1 MDTLSESKQSA
12 IRKMRTVRLANE
24 LLKRGYNEEEVDKMN
39 RSMLEEEWANI
50 VAAGKDTPPEANS
63 PEHSSDTL
71 FYSSQ
76 QNVEQERL
84 AFEQRKYEEEKK
96 ERKEREERE
105 ERERM
110 KREEREERERMRRE
124 EKEEKERE
132 REREERRKREEK
144 EEEERK
150 REFQLK
156 TQQLDIEKARLK
168 HMEEPQRVH
177 DEKRATR
184 RSLAS
189 RIKFFNEALK
199 GTIGRM
205 PANNVDLP
213 GYFLTMERLFETV
226 DVDPDVRA
234 SILLS
239 NLNEKARTL
248 VSRLTTHQLGS
259 YTELKQILLR
269 ENKVSPVLLREQFL
283 TARKA
288 GDETYATLAAR
299 LYSTLDYYLQSCN
312 IEKNYENLVHL
323 LCSDMLKEQL
333 PREALHFI
341 LSQEKESWMKP
352 DKIADAVDTFLATR
366 YIGGEPSRG
375 HSSAA
380 PHDHH
385 SQKVVQASGSG
396 QAKKIPSSSFRKTE
410 PQVNKD
416 EAYKKGLCYTCG
428 GQGHRSFE
436 CGKTKRAEADKKEVK
451 IQACAVTSPEVT
463 VAELG
468 EKVNGLS
475 SSRTTEANTPTPKCV
490 IDTDEFHPRTY
501 VNVNIEGL
509 GPQRALL
516 DSGSEVCC
524 VKRALVEHLQ
534 LPIHRQIRV
543 IGMNGQAETAHV
555 VRVHARPVLDGA
567 PGLVNIAP
575 AVRIWMASVE
585 GLSDD
590 VIITPSVM
598 SALQEAATYNVMA
611 TQSVPEVEHPT
622 DAPEDSTAEEAQT
635 NDYNTNTNETRGE
648 ISKES
653 QGGKTL
659 HPTQNPEVDISGPEC
674 VNSNRSEE
682 ELPVFLDSDQLVTSP
697 EARTASTEAMAKE
710 QRNCE
715 QLKPCFEQVKLLNN
729 SKFYLKENVLFRRD
743 QIVGHKIE
751 QLCLPQSRIGVV
763 LESAH
768 SAPFSGHMG
777 VKSTMD
783 RIRLSFWFPRLEERV
798 KEHCSSCHVCQLRAP
813 VKVAQR
819 VPIQAIPRNDELPF
833 TAISADCIGPLV
845 PDSDPTLP
853 KPEYNYAI
861 VMVDRFSRWPMAY
874 PLRTLRAEA
883 VCG

>member
-132 REREERRKREEK
+132 REREERKKREEK

-156 TQQLDIEKARLK
+156 NQQLDIEKARLK
-168 HMEEPQRVH
+168 QMEESQRVH
-177 DEKRATR
+177 DEERATR

-299 LYSTLDYYLQSCN
+299 LYSTLDYYLQSRN

-323 LCSDMLKEQL
+323 LCSDKLKEQL

-380 PHDHH
+380 PHAH
-385 SQKVVQASGSG
+385 QKVVQVSGSG
-396 QAKKIPSSSFRKTE
+396 QAKKNPSSGFHKTE

-428 GQGHRSFE
+428 GQGHRSFQ
-436 CGKTKRAEADKKEVK
+436 CDKYKGAEAGQEEVK
-451 IQACAVTSPEVT
+451 VGACAVTSPK
-463 VAELG
+463 VAVVKRG
-468 EKVNGLS
+468 EHFRGLS
-475 SSRTTEANTPTPKCV
+475 SSRTTEENTPSRDFG
-490 IDTDEFHPRTY
+490 IDTDEFHARTY
-501 VNVNIEGL
+501 VDINIEGL
-509 GPQRALL
+509 GLQRALL
-516 DSGSEVCC
+516 DSGAQICC
-524 VKRALVEHLQ
+524 VKRSLVEQLQ
-534 LPIHRQIRV
+534 FPIHRRIRV
-543 IGMNGQAETAHV
+543 TGVNGQAETAHV
-555 VRVHARPVLDGA
+555 VCMHARPVLEGT
-567 PGLVNIAP
+567 PGL
-575 AVRIWMASVE
+575 
-585 GLSDD
+585 
-590 VIITPSVM
+590 
-598 SALQEAATYNVMA
+598 
-611 TQSVPEVEHPT
+611 
-622 DAPEDSTAEEAQT
+622 
-635 NDYNTNTNETRGE
+635 ET
-648 ISKES
+648 
-653 QGGKTL
+653 
-659 HPTQNPEVDISGPEC
+659 
-674 VNSNRSEE
+674 
-682 ELPVFLDSDQLVTSP
+682 
-697 EARTASTEAMAKE
+697 
-710 QRNCE
+710 
-715 QLKPCFEQVKLLNN
+715 
-729 SKFYLKENVLFRRD
+729 
-743 QIVGHKIE
+743 
-751 QLCLPQSRIGVV
+751 LC
-763 LESAH
+763 
-768 SAPFSGHMG
+768 
-777 VKSTMD
+777 
-783 RIRLSFWFPRLEERV
+783 
-798 KEHCSSCHVCQLRAP
+798 
-813 VKVAQR
+813 
-819 VPIQAIPRNDELPF
+819 
-833 TAISADCIGPLV
+833 
-845 PDSDPTLP
+845 
-853 KPEYNYAI
+853 
-861 VMVDRFSRWPMAY
+861 PMFA
-874 PLRTLRAEA
+874 
-883 VCG
+883 CG